1 MSEDKETITIAQK
14 QLDELLAQNAE
25 LLEQNRSL
33 VTNAT
38 KDEGRAGTLKPE
50 EINQR
55 TVRIVFV
62 DGNAV
67 QAFDNKGTVQRP
79 TYVYNRPDPKNT
91 KEQIAYVDVFFF
103 GEDKAVPVPYVDL
116 LREGSREEC
125 KIVKT
130 DVKEWDMVQG
140 QTTQKVVKDFDTQDT
155 GILVP
160 IRVIGE
166 KRMFTVALPDGK
178 EMDIHETFVNM

>member
-1 MSEDKETITIAQK
+1 MAEDKDTISISQK
-14 QLDELLAQNAE
+14 QLDQLLAQNQE
-25 LLEQNRSL
+25 LVEQNRAL
-33 VTNAT
+33 LTNQT
-38 KDEGRAGTLKPE
+38 KDEGRMDSLRPE
-50 EINQR
+50 EIKKR

-67 QAFDNKGTVQRP
+67 QAFDNKGTAQRP
-79 TYVYNRPDPKNT
+79 SYVYNRPDPKNP
-91 KEQIAYVDVFFF
+91 KEPLAYVDVYFF

-116 LREGSREEC
+116 LREGTREEC
-125 KIVKT
+125 TILKT
-130 DVKEWDMVQG
+130 DIKEWDMVQG

-178 EMDIHETFVNM
+178 EMDVHETFVNM